1 MINILRDPVREAE
14 RIEEVVVRSN
24 RGSVLR
30 AYFTIG
36 LHESYAENAVLAGMM
51 GCNLSCVYCMW
62 PSSYINPRKI
72 GREKYLSPSEAAS
85 RILSVAED
93 HGLGEVRL
101 SGGEPTLGWE
111 HTKEL
116 IRLLRDRRLRVVLE
130 TNGILPA
137 IREDIVSD
145 IAGYTEIMVRVSIKA
160 ATPEIF
166 ETLTRTPAR
175 YHDYPFIFIERL
187 VEAGVDPGRIVPVIM
202 ISFEDPRVISGLGE
216 RLASIDERLVRNAE
230 PEILVVYPHILKRF
244 KRLGRRLRPS
254 PFKYPWEEE
263 PL

>member
-85 RILSVAED
+85 RILSVAKD

-187 VEAGVDPGRIVPVIM
+187 
-202 ISFEDPRVISGLGE
+202 
-216 RLASIDERLVRNAE
+216 ASIDERLVRNAE